1 MASFDWITWAAL
13 VGTWVLVV
21 GTLAFAYWQLRQ
33 TQRLH
38 SASTLL
44 DLRER
49 FFSPRL
55 RQARRELSSWLL
67 RPDRGEEPDN
77 WEVGLFFQLIGSLT
91 HTGALDER
99 LVWSAFGTWITGY
112 FVLITEPADLLG
124 KWRSESHDPLIFA
137 EFEWLAKRM
146 MELDQR
152 ASGGPRHVRTPL
164 ADARAILESEARL
177 PLDAGSTGALG

>member
-1 MASFDWITWAAL
+1 MPTFDWTTWAAL
-13 VGTWVLVV
+13 IGTWVLVI
-21 GTLAFAYWQLRQ
+21 GTLSFAYWQLRQ

-49 FFSPRL
+49 FFNPRL

-67 RPDRGEEPDN
+67 QPGRKEEPDN
-77 WEVGLFFQLIGSLT
+77 WEVGLFFQLIGSLA

-112 FVLITEPADLLG
+112 YVFMTEPRDLIAD
-124 KWRSESHDPLIFA
+124 WRTESHDPLIFA
-137 EFEWLAKRM
+137 EFEWLATRM

-152 ASGGPRHVRTPL
+152 ATGGPRGMRTSV
-164 ADARAILESEARL
+164 ADARSVLESEARL
-177 PLDAGSTGALG
+177 PPE